1 VGVVKGVRM
10 RVYSHTP
17 VPIFRQIHAVVVL
30 YGATIMFKLYFAAT
44 TTKKKGLESSSK
56 ILSSSIIVEA
66 PDLAHLLFEA
76 RLRKLLSSLQKG
88 LPFFV

>member
-30 YGATIMFKLYFAAT
+30 HGAAIMSNVILLQQQQ
-44 TTKKKGLESSSK
+44 KKGLESSSK

-66 PDLAHLLFEA
+66 PELAHLLLEA
-76 RLRKLLSSLQKG
+76 RLRKLLSSLQRG
-88 LPFFV
+88 LSFFV